1 MEQFI
6 RISAI
11 NDFLFCP
18 RSLYLH
24 SIYEGYDTS
33 LFNDKS
39 QVVGLG
45 LHASIDEN
53 RYSTSKHIL
62 QGLSIASVEYGL
74 MGKIDLYDAKKLVL
88 VERKTRIKT
97 LHEGYRMQMYA
108 QYVCMVEM
116 GYEIL
121 YMYLRSMR
129 DNKRYAL
136 LPPGEH
142 ERERLRYILG
152 QMRRTTPA
160 TVRTHRC
167 ARCKSHIY
175 DGLGW

>member
-1 MEQFI
+1 MSSVFEGF
-6 RISAI
+6 
-11 NDFLFCP
+11 DE
-18 RSLYLH
+18 SLYK
-24 SIYEGYDTS
+24 
-33 LFNDKS
+33 DKP
-39 QVVGLG
+39 QIVGTQ
-45 LHASIDEN
+45 LHAAIDEN
-53 RYSTSKHIL
+53 RYSTSKHIV
-62 QGLSIASVEYGL
+62 QGLSVASVEYGL
-74 MGKIDLYDAKKLVL
+74 VGKIDLYDAKKLVL

-108 QYVCMVEM
+108 QYVCMLEM

-121 YMYLRSMR
+121 YMYLRSMQ

-136 LPPGEH
+136 LPPGKREC
-142 ERERLRYILG
+142 ERLRYILG

-167 ARCKSHIY
+167 ARCESHIY